1 MINKMFV
8 FPGTC
13 RKAGLSQQTGI
24 YRHVKVGG
32 TCAQELKGMIIS
44 AVMQIRLLRGTDA
57 GITCTQA
64 QPGKVTCPKASNFI
78 CPPHRCLSLSC
89 TLRSAQVEQS

>member
-1 MINKMFV
+1 MIDKTFV

-32 TCAQELKGMIIS
+32 TCAQDLKGMIIS
-44 AVMQIRLLRGTDA
+44 AVM
-57 GITCTQA
+57 
-64 QPGKVTCPKASNFI
+64 
-78 CPPHRCLSLSC
+78 
-89 TLRSAQVEQS
+89 